1 MPLDQRTQLPD
12 TPPRGVVVVVMVMR
26 PLDPMIEI
34 SPYTDAASSRRAE
47 GCGNLA
53 GGRHVQ
59 TWLPSLWRVGIAAAL
74 SRMADATYSNLR
86 YYYDLVALSAVSLGV
101 DTERV
106 QLAESNNGGH
116 PDRCEFSN

>member
-34 SPYTDAASSRRAE
+34 SPYTDAASSRPAE

-53 GGRHVQ
+53 GGGHVQ
-59 TWLPSLWRVGIAAAL
+59 NWLPSLWRIGIAAAL
-74 SRMADATYSNLR
+74 SRITDATYSHLR
-86 YYYDLVALSAVSLGV
+86 SHYDSVALSTVSLEG
-101 DTERV
+101 
-106 QLAESNNGGH
+106 
-116 PDRCEFSN
+116 